1 MAQSNMPPIVER
13 RGNIVARIQAF
24 RALRHGNYRFLWS
37 HQWIATLAMGV
48 EQVAFSWQV
57 LELTDSPFMLGAV
70 ASIRGLPLLVFG
82 IVGGVVAD
90 RFDRRK
96 LIIVAAG
103 MTVSLTFL
111 MAILTS
117 SGLIRV
123 WHIFIISL
131 VGGTISAFNMPTRQ
145 AFVFDL
151 VGQEDL
157 TNAIALNFIAM
168 GVTRIIG
175 PSIGGILVGFVRV
188 AGCYYVAGVV
198 EVLAIALLFLI
209 QPVERVMAARRE
221 SIWRNLSDGFGYLRR
236 HTTVLALLSMEILLD
251 LFAFSYN
258 VLLPVFARDILGVG
272 AEGLGFLT
280 GAAGIGSLMGSLGIA
295 SKGDFQRKGL
305 VLLVSAIG
313 FGIML
318 LLFALSPW
326 YVLSLALLIGVGAMA
341 TTYDVLMVSLLQT
354 IVPDDLRGR
363 IMGMYTWVISS
374 VHLGCLQM
382 GAVASL
388 LGAPL
393 AVGLGGAVTGLAVL
407 GLAKAQPGLRRL
419 R

>member
-1 MAQSNMPPIVER
+1 MAQSNMPPVVER
-13 RGNIVARIQAF
+13 WGNIAARIQAL
-24 RALRHGNYRFLWS
+24 RALRHGNYRLLWS
-37 HQWIATLAMGV
+37 NGLMGALARGV
-48 EQVAFSWQV
+48 EQVAFGWQV

-70 ASIRGLPLLVFG
+70 AFIRGLPLLVFG

-151 VGQEDL
+151 VGRDDL
-157 TNAIALNFIAM
+157 TNAISLNFIAA
-168 GVTRIIG
+168 GVARIIG
-175 PSIGGILVGFVRV
+175 PSVGGVLVGLIGV
-188 AGCYYVAGVV
+188 AGCYYVAGSSY
-198 EVLAIALLFLI
+198 VLAILPLLLI
-209 QPVERVMAARRE
+209 RPVERVSAARRE
-221 SIWRNLSDGFGYLRR
+221 SIRRNLSEGFGYVRS

-251 LFAFSYN
+251 IFAYSYT
-258 VLLPVFARDILGVG
+258 VLLPVFARDILRVG
-272 AEGLGFLT
+272 AKGLGFLA
-280 GAAGIGSLMGSLGIA
+280 GAAGVGSLIGSLGVA
-295 SKGDFQRKGL
+295 SQGNLQRKGL
-305 VLLVSAIG
+305 VLLVSATG
-313 FGIML
+313 FAIMVI
-318 LLFALSPW
+318 LFALSPW
-326 YVLSLALLIGVGAMA
+326 YGLSLALLVGVGI
-341 TTYDVLMVSLLQT
+341 TESTYDVLMGSLLQT

-363 IMGMYTWVISS
+363 IMGMYTLVISS
-374 VHLGCLQM
+374 VHLGTLQI
-382 GAVASL
+382 GAMASL
-388 LGAPL
+388 LGAPM
-393 AVGLGGAVTGLAVL
+393 AVGLGGTIAALYML
-407 GLAKAQPGLRRL
+407 GVAKARPDLRRL